1 MTLSRVTMRLH
12 ALRRALRRAAV
23 VDALKCAL
31 WSVYLTMCSALVGA
45 IARAREREGEEAA
58 RRRRA
63 RWAGRIRR
71 TRAREALAPR
81 ASAREAPTH
90 LVACL
95 HGLAGTPEDLR
106 AMARRMEA
114 HPGVLARRVEC
125 NAPLNSFDGVEEGAR
140 RVVEE
145 LRAVVKANPSLRY
158 LTLYGNSL
166 GGIYARYAAALMWAE
181 SRDGTMLGLRPCTF
195 LTTATPHLGVGCY
208 GFFRLVPRAA
218 QDLWARKLGRSI
230 MELSMRDDED
240 GQRPLLARMADPS
253 VRDPLDFVGALGA
266 FERRCAYANATN
278 DFLVSYE
285 TASISP
291 ELLDAAVEREWRSME
306 APQIVEEFVV
316 EGVPMEHS
324 PVTEKRGDE
333 LDVRR
338 RMARGLRTLTWK
350 HVNVA
355 FPGGVPLA
363 HNKICA
369 LQRSEFLE
377 KLFKEGEFIVDH
389 QAEYLLEPI
398 RRRYKENGS
407 G

>member
-1 MTLSRVTMRLH
+1 MRVAWTSF
-12 ALRRALRRAAV
+12 RRALRRSAL

-31 WSVYLTMCSALVGA
+31 WSAYLIACSALVGA
-45 IARAREREGEEAA
+45 MAHRASRVSEDAMKN
-58 RRRRA
+58 RRT
-63 RWAGRIRR
+63 RWARRIRR
-71 TRAREALAPR
+71 PRARD
-81 ASAREAPTH
+81 ASASRVTAKSAPTH
-90 LVACL
+90 LVVCF

-106 AMARRMEA
+106 ALARRMEA
-114 HPGVLARRVEC
+114 HPDALARRVEC
-125 NAPLNSFDGVEEGAR
+125 NAPLNSFDGVEAGAR
-140 RVVEE
+140 RAVDE
-145 LRAVVKANPSLRY
+145 LRVVVRENPSLRY
-158 LTLYGNSL
+158 VTLYGNSL
-166 GGIYARYAAALMWAE
+166 GGLYARFAAAVMWAE
-181 SRDGTMLGLRPCTF
+181 SGDGTMLGLRPCTF

-208 GFFRLVPRAA
+208 GFFRLVPRVA

-230 MELSMRDDED
+230 MELTVRDDED
-240 GQRPLLARMADPS
+240 GRRPLLARMADPS
-253 VRDPLDFVGALGA
+253 VRDPLDFIGALGA

-316 EGVPMEHS
+316 EGTPMGEHS
-324 PVTEKRGDE
+324 ALEEKGDE

-355 FPGGVPLA
+355 FPGDVPLA

-398 RRRYKENGS
+398 RRRYNENGS